1 MNKVVRSFLY
11 LFYCLQSVVKYFYKI
26 FERPINFAAGFVYV
40 VLDFLLLVIVFI
52 AHFLWSCLVNA
63 YLAVIQLARKKQGPS
78 RQASTGTV
86 GGEEREPGASKSVAG
101 SRRSSTETLSSPS
114 SEEQDKPPAKKP
126 GRSTGKRAPPKAKSS
141 SQRSL
146 ADQAPRPDRPPLH
159 VPLPLKNLYDMI
171 QNRVDRGTAGEVP
184 TVSRPL
190 RLGESRKASRYS
202 LNEPDSPN
210 VPEIISSV
218 VSDLTSPLRAQAS
231 EDARDTPI
239 SGPSGQSRSGLAST
253 PAEDKVENKVS
264 EFFEAMADVLEEFK
278 EQDKAAEAGQTD
290 DDNYSDE
297 GEEESPSSGM
307 STSFDEKEE
316 EEQSEDK
323 TEEEERNSGGGG
335 TTDDD

>member
-1 MNKVVRSFLY
+1 MNKVVRTCLY
-11 LFYCLQSVVKYFYKI
+11 LFYRFQSFVKYFYKV

-40 VLDFLLLVIVFI
+40 VLDFLLLVFMFI
-52 AHFLWSCLVNA
+52 AHLLWSCLHNA

-78 RQASTGTV
+78 PQASTGTV
-86 GGEEREPGASKSVAG
+86 GGQEREPGASKSVAG

-114 SEEQDKPPAKKP
+114 SEEQDQSPAKKS

-146 ADQAPRPDRPPLH
+146 ADQAPRPDRPRLH

-171 QNRVDRGTAGEVP
+171 QNRMDRGTAGEVP

-190 RLGESRKASRYS
+190 RLSESRRASRYS

-210 VPEIISSV
+210 VPGIISSA
-218 VSDLTSPLRAQAS
+218 VSDITSPLRAQPS
-231 EDARDTPI
+231 EDAQDEPI
-239 SGPSGQSRSGLAST
+239 SGPSGQSRSRSAST
-253 PAEDKVENKVS
+253 TAEDKVENKVS

-278 EQDKAAEAGQTD
+278 EQDEAAEEGKMD
-290 DDNYSDE
+290 DANYSDE

-307 STSFDEKEE
+307 STSLDEKEE
-316 EEQSEDK
+316 EKQSDDK
-323 TEEEERNSGGGG
+323 TEEEERKDGGGG